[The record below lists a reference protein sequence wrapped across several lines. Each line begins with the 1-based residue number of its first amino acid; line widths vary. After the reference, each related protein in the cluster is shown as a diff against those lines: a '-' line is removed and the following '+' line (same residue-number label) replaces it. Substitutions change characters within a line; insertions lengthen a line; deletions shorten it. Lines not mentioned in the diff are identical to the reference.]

1 MEKMNIFNFDK
12 RPLFVIEFEKQNEEF
27 IAKVKR
33 SKIKKME
40 KILFENRYSDKIF
53 DVIINS
59 QDNYED
65 LREKLAVLLEERRQ
79 ILEKEL
85 KRI

>member
-1 MEKMNIFNFDK
+1 MNIFNFDK